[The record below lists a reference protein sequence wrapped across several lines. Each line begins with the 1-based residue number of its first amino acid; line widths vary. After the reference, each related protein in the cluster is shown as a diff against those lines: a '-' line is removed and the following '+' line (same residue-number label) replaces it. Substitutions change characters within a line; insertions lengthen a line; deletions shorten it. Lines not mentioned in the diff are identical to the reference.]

1 MIFFFVKL
9 SYNIYFIV
17 LYILISSY
25 FFNIYFKFLHVYI
38 YNKMNK
44 FILKNKKFSI
54 RNVIIIIFNNSSLK
68 RYLLKLIIL
77 LVIKIWLEI
86 IYVYKSKFFKN

>member
-1 MIFFFVKL
+1 
-9 SYNIYFIV
+9 
-17 LYILISSY
+17 
-25 FFNIYFKFLHVYI
+25 
-38 YNKMNK
+38 MNK